1 MSMALAL
8 AALARAARDPG
19 GPLAVDSAAR
29 PLVMV
34 PARFAAA
41 VPPLVGSVLP
51 PPGTPA
57 GEAARAAAVGGL
69 FLLLFAAAEVWRR
82 WARPPVEW
90 TRKSVHIGGGMVAL
104 AFPWIF
110 SSHWTV
116 LGLGVAFGLILW
128 GTRKLGLLGSVHG
141 VERRSE
147 GGLYYPVAIY
157 LLFLIGADT
166 PVFYLISLLA
176 LVLSDAFAALLG
188 TAYGRHTYRVET
200 DQRSV
205 EGSAVFF
212 FTTFLGVH
220 LPLLLLTDVGRAATV
235 LVAVQIALLVT
246 FLEAVSLRGNDN
258 LIVPIA
264 TYYLLAK
271 LTPHT
276 SSFIAGQLLAQLLI
290 LAAIGW
296 LAWRSR
302 LLTVS
307 GALAATLFF
316 YGALAL
322 GGVVWVVAPAVAI
335 AVFLGFYQRSRSRPG
350 SRTPSYQVLAVF
362 YTGIVPLALYALSDT
377 LETVRG
383 SPGGAGPG
391 DPVYP
396 VYLGAVAAQLAMLVL
411 VWMEGPD
418 PDRRLAAQRALPALL
433 VGTAVIPI
441 GALAGAVA
449 GVGWGVALATAAAGF
464 ATYLALRQVTPGPG
478 MADLRVHA
486 VCTAMGAAAILPLQL
501 LP

>member
-1 MSMALAL
+1 MNALAL
-8 AALARAARDPG
+8 AALAAATRLQAGSVP
-19 GPLAVDSAAR
+19 ADSAAS
-29 PLVMV
+29 PLVIV

-41 VPPLVGSVLP
+41 IPPLASSLLP

-69 FLLLFAAAEVWRR
+69 FLLLFAAAEGWRR

-90 TRKSVHIGGGMVAL
+90 TRKSVHIGGGLVAL

-110 SSHWTV
+110 SSHWAV
-116 LGLGVAFGLILW
+116 LGLGIAFGLILW

-220 LPLLLLTDVGRAATV
+220 LPLLLLTQVDRAATV

-271 LTPHT
+271 LTPHS

-290 LAAIGW
+290 LAVIGW

-316 YGALAL
+316 YGALTL
-322 GGVVWVVAPAVAI
+322 GGPVWIVAPAVAI

-377 LETVRG
+377 MESVRG
-383 SPGGAGPG
+383 SPGGAAT
-391 DPVYP
+391 DPIYP

-411 VWMEGPD
+411 VWMEGPE
-418 PDRRLAAQRALPALL
+418 PDRRLAAERAVPALL
-433 VGTAVIPI
+433 VGAGVIPV
-441 GALAGAVA
+441 GALAAALAGA
-449 GVGWGVALATAAAGF
+449 GWGIAVATTVAGF
-464 ATYLALRQVTPGPG
+464 AAYLALRHVTPGPG

-486 VCTAMGAAAILPLQL
+486 VCAGAGAAAILPVQL